1 MGWDPSGAQRTRI
14 RVIGVNFSDFFIKGK
29 ETYRCSLI
37 QHGIQVIQAQVN
49 QVKMTEKWGEIQGSD
64 NKQG

>member
-29 ETYRCSLI
+29 EFLLELAGNSSYLS
-37 QHGIQVIQAQVN
+37 
-49 QVKMTEKWGEIQGSD
+49 
-64 NKQG
+64 